1 MEETNNEIIF
11 MTKEDKKIRMKVNNI
26 DLSIKKIKNWINEDS
41 NVEKYKNKISNRLP
55 DKLDIMLH
63 KEVNDVLKLLLKINQ

>member
-11 MTKEDKKIRMKVNNI
+11 MTKEDNKLRVKVNNI
-26 DLSIKKIKNWINEDS
+26 DLSIKKIKNWINKDS